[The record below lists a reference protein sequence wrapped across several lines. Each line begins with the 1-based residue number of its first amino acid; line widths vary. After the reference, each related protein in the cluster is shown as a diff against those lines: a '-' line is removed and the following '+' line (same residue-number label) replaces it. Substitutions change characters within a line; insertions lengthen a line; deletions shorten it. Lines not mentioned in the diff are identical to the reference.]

1 MSVVRPYA
9 LGGNTTVAE
18 LTVRTGADIDGT
30 TLVVNDATDKVGIGL
45 ADPKTKL
52 TVEGTITLKEQAAAD
67 ADTAAYGQIWTKTAT
82 PCELYFRTDSGDDI
96 QLTTGTSPAGGGAVS
111 AVANGADNR
120 IVTFSSSTALNGE
133 ATLTFDGTSLTVP
146 SWIKHNGD
154 LDTSIKFTDD
164 QINITVGNED
174 FIKLKEDGNSA
185 ITFNKDGN
193 DIDIIMASDDETHMF
208 FIDSGL
214 NAISIGDSTDAPA
227 GTLEITNH
235 ASAGATGMP
244 LLQLNSN
251 DVDQQAIDIN
261 AANTTSDVIDI
272 NANSLTTHA
281 VVKIDADALTTGS
294 IMKLVSNSATTNPR
308 TLVEIVNDNTAATD
322 TTLMKL
328 QNDAI
333 TPAASLIIE
342 STANDANPLV
352 ELVNTYNAAD
362 RPPILRFNKL
372 GHASDDM
379 QIGRVSFYGEDD
391 AGTPNPKEYCSIVA
405 MASDVTSAGNA
416 QSGEMRFNAL
426 VNNVETECIRL
437 GREDTAGGTGAFA
450 LQINAGSSDLDFI
463 ISGDNVGNLVRI
475 KASNDIVGIGGVP
488 SETTAVLSVIST
500 TQGFLPPRMTTT
512 QQNAISSPASGLM
525 LYNTSTNKLMVYNGS
540 AWTALH

>member
-1 MSVVRPYA
+1 MSITNI
-9 LGGNTTVAE
+9 LGGTVTE
-18 LTVRTGADIDGT
+18 LTVIKGADIDGT
-30 TLVVNDATDKVGIGL
+30 TLIVDSDNDRVGIGL
-45 ADPKTKL
+45 SLPKTKL
-52 TVEGTITLKEQAAAD
+52 TIEGALTMKERDGAD
-67 ADTAAYGQIWTKTAT
+67 TSTAAYGQMWINSAT
-82 PCELYFRTDSGDDI
+82 PNELYFTTDAGDDI

-111 AVANGADNR
+111 SVANGADNR

-193 DIDIIMASDDETHMF
+193 DIDIIVASDDETHMF
-208 FIDSGL
+208 FIDSG
-214 NAISIGDSTDAPA
+214 NNRISIGDSTDAPA
-227 GTLEITNH
+227 ATLEITNH
-235 ASAGATGMP
+235 ASAGATGVP
-244 LLQLNSN
+244 LLQLNNN
-251 DVDQQAIDIN
+251 DIDKEALDIN
-261 AANTTSDVIDI
+261 ASN
-272 NANSLTTHA
+272 
-281 VVKIDADALTTGS
+281 TGS
-294 IMKLVSNSATTNPR
+294 PVASIINGAVNNSALLLVESTVAETNP
-308 TLVEIVNDNTAATD
+308 
-322 TTLMKL
+322 
-328 QNDAI
+328 
-333 TPAASLIIE
+333 LI
-342 STANDANPLV
+342 
-352 ELVNTYNAAD
+352 ELINSNNSAD
-362 RPPILRFNKL
+362 KPPILRFNKL

-405 MASDVTSAGNA
+405 MASDVTSTGNA

-450 LQINAGSSDLDFI
+450 LQINAGSGDLDFI

-475 KASNDIVGIGGVP
+475 IASSDIVGIGGVP
-488 SETTAVLSVIST
+488 SETTAVLSVNST
-500 TQGFLPPRMTTT
+500 TQGFLPSRMTTT